1 MTSNVTRYAARG
13 ERWSALRPNAAN
25 YGMPNLELQLGNV
38 RPPLGTRPCA
48 QRSEH
53 AAVARVVDELRAGGS
68 GSKGQHRDSREA
80 TLKRAANGRRRGKL
94 IQRCAQEL
102 GLQCSP
108 HLFQHRVKGAWPSEQ
123 AVVRSI
129 EAHVALG
136 TRAHLA
142 RKGLQPPANRVGGS
156 LCCTGRQ
163 HLLPTGRQPLTHRAA
178 ASPTQGCSP

>member
-13 ERWSALRPNAAN
+13 ARWSALRPNAAN

-68 GSKGQHRDSREA
+68 GSKGSTGTVERLH
-80 TLKRAANGRRRGKL
+80 LKRGCKWSAEGETNT
-94 IQRCAQEL
+94 EL
-102 GLQCSP
+102 CTGIRVQCSP

-123 AVVRSI
+123 AVVRGV

>member
-1 MTSNVTRYAARG
+1 MVGGG
-13 ERWSALRPNAAN
+13 ETNTEMCT
-25 YGMPNLELQLGNV
+25 GI
-38 RPPLGTRPCA
+38 
-48 QRSEH
+48 
-53 AAVARVVDELRAGGS
+53 RV
-68 GSKGQHRDSREA
+68 
-80 TLKRAANGRRRGKL
+80 
-94 IQRCAQEL
+94 
-102 GLQCSP
+102 QCSP

-123 AVVRSI
+123 AVVRSV

-163 HLLPTGRQPLTHRAA
+163 PLLPMGWQPLTHRAA